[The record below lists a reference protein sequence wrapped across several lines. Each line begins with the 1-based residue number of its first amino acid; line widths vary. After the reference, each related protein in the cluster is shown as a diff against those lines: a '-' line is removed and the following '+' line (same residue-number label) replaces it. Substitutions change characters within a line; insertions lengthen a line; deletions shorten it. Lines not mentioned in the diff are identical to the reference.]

1 MMDKKMKDELEKLLK
16 GTHMGIFTFDDLL
29 EKADCKELRDL
40 LREAIA
46 LFHRHEE
53 HLIRY
58 LHDLGEETPNEKG
71 MDERF
76 ADLMTM
82 VKHLVV
88 NNDREIADE
97 ALKAI
102 DMGKKA
108 LHDFKERY
116 QVPMVLQKLLQVMGD
131 DYETIYHRLHRI
143 VLTNE

>member
-1 MMDKKMKDELEKLLK
+1 
-16 GTHMGIFTFDDLL
+16 
-29 EKADCKELRDL
+29 
-40 LREAIA
+40 
-46 LFHRHEE
+46 
-53 HLIRY
+53 
-58 LHDLGEETPNEKG
+58 

-102 DMGKKA
+102 NMGKKA
-108 LHDFKERY
+108 LRDFKERY
-116 QVPMVLQKLLQVMGD
+116 QVPMALQKLLQVMGD

-143 VLTNE
+143 VLINE